1 MYLET
6 ALDSWPNSSLASWE
20 IWRSRYLGNRYWRT
34 QLSHAPCDIWTSLS
48 LYWHWG
54 LDALWASLVFSD
66 TKESACNAGDLGS
79 VSGLGRSPGGGNG
92 NPLQYSCL
100 RSSRDRGA
108 WPATVCGSQTRTRL
122 SYWACHAVVSILAV
136 PTIMLYPSLLPS
148 NLATKS
154 SHQGRKEKDVNETS
168 CNAKKGQP

>member
-100 RSSRDRGA
+100 KSHMDRRAWWAWQHTYTSHSYSLRSSVIGK
-108 WPATVCGSQTRTRL
+108 P
-122 SYWACHAVVSILAV
+122 VVQ
-136 PTIMLYPSLLPS
+136 PSLSFVHEHFSL
-148 NLATKS
+148 
-154 SHQGRKEKDVNETS
+154 
-168 CNAKKGQP
+168 